1 MRQFDDV
8 LSAYRAAAE
17 DLDRRFLEA
26 LLDMDTQSK
35 WRFVEGC
42 SRINSQAYFALL
54 FSQLETEINELCGA
68 LIRHR
73 QSGEDWME
81 RRAWEILGQ
90 KDVRNIHFMDRTALL
105 TRKGGT
111 VYNRIKQLYDTRNK
125 IAHGDLLTESLDVAE
140 IAKDIERIAVQL
152 KGVT

>member
-1 MRQFDDV
+1 MRHFDNV
-8 LSAYRAAAE
+8 LSAYRAAAA

-26 LLDMDTQSK
+26 FFGEDGAPRLGD
-35 WRFVEGC
+35 VELW
-42 SRINSQAYFALL
+42 SRISSQAYFALL

-73 QSGEDWME
+73 RSGDDWME

-90 KDVRNIHFMDRTALL
+90 RDVRNIHFMDRVALL

-111 VYNRIKQLYDTRNK
+111 VYNRIKELYDTRNK
-125 IAHGDLLTESLDVAE
+125 IAHGDLLTESLDVAD